1 MEYKRIW
8 LKYST
13 EANTEYSS
21 GMISASCYPS
31 DNEDTA
37 VADKEIKSYLNNGW
51 RIVSTC
57 PVTASKNFLTAKGD
71 DVYLTFTSGIEVFMV
86 RD

>member
-13 EANTEYSS
+13 EANFENSD
-21 GMISASCYPS
+21 GMLNTTCFPS
-31 DNEDTA
+31 DNEETVDT
-37 VADKEIKSYLNNGW
+37 DNEILSLLSKGW

-57 PVTASKNFLTAKGD
+57 PVTASKNILTSKGNNI
-71 DVYLTFTSGIEVFMV
+71 YLTFTSGIEVFMIK
-86 RD
+86 D